1 MNGLHLLE
9 RLLYPNRMSD
19 SNKVLKATRD
29 RVIVITGATSGIGNQ
44 LAFELSEY
52 PVTLILT
59 GRNEEELVSFKAKNE
74 CEDTRIH
81 IHVADLRDPEQ
92 LEGFIRFLS
101 EFTDGID
108 YFINNVGLSIHRPVL
123 NSLDR
128 AHDFE
133 RTMGI
138 NYFSPVK
145 ILLRILPLLIK
156 RKGHIINVSTINV
169 LLSPMKHWAVYQAS
183 KAAFDTWLRS
193 ATPELK
199 EQGVSVSTIYLS
211 LVRTPMIKPT
221 KTYAKMPAMSTE
233 QATHEILRLM
243 YTRKRLATPWW
254 LFWKGGIR

>member
-19 SNKVLKATRD
+19 SNKVLKATRE

-44 LAFELSEY
+44 LAFELSDY

-108 YFINNVGLSIHRPVL
+108 YFINNAGLSIHRPVL

-138 NYFSPVK
+138 NYFAPVK

-169 LLSPMKHWAVYQAS
+169 LLSPMKCAGNNFLSSSIVAS
-183 KAAFDTWLRS
+183 T
-193 ATPELK
+193 
-199 EQGVSVSTIYLS
+199 
-211 LVRTPMIKPT
+211 
-221 KTYAKMPAMSTE
+221 MS
-233 QATHEILRLM
+233 
-243 YTRKRLATPWW
+243 
-254 LFWKGGIR
+254 